1 MIVKSIFLLNHH
13 NNTMRKILFLVFIQT
28 VFLSCSNLKQTTGDI
43 GTPKLKLVSTIEIPF
58 DKTFEDTKVGG
69 LSGIDYDAKQHLY
82 YLICDDRSVFNDS
95 RFYTAKINL
104 SQDKIKS
111 IDFQNV
117 TYLKDE
123 AGKNYGNWN
132 TTPTTA
138 CDPEDMRYNPKTNS
152 LVWSSEGARVI
163 NADKEILQNPSL
175 NFIDLKGNFLGK
187 AKLPK
192 NLEIQK
198 EEKGPRNNGTLE
210 GISFDFKYKNIY
222 TNIEEPLF
230 EDGDQANTRKG
241 GLIRLYQ
248 FNAKTKKNTAQYGYQ
263 LEPIALEPNPKGAFA
278 VNGVSAIQYYGK
290 NQLLVVERSYSTG
303 TQACTVKVF
312 LCDLKK
318 ATNVKNYSS
327 LQNQKI
333 ELASKKLIL
342 NMDDL
347 GIFIDNIEGLTF
359 GPNLANGNP
368 SIIFLSD
375 NNFSDKQKTQV
386 LVFEL
391 VK

>member
-1 MIVKSIFLLNHH
+1 
-13 NNTMRKILFLVFIQT
+13 MRKLLFFT
-28 VFLSCSNLKQTTGDI
+28 VFPAFLFSCSNLKQTAENKA
-43 GTPKLKLVSTIEIPF
+43 TPSLKLISSIEIPF
-58 DKTFEDTKVGG
+58 DEMFQNTKVGG
-69 LSGIDYDAKQHLY
+69 LSGIDYDAKNDLY
-82 YLICDDRSVFNDS
+82 YLICDDRSVFNNS
-95 RFYTAKINL
+95 RFYKAKINL
-104 SQDKIKS
+104 EEDKIKS
-111 IDFQNV
+111 FAFQNV

-123 AGKNYGNWN
+123 TGKVYGNWN
-132 TTPTTA
+132 TSPTTSS
-138 CDPEDMRYNPKTNS
+138 DPEDIRFNAKTNT
-152 LVWSSEGARVI
+152 LVWSSEGARVLT
-163 NADKEILQNPSL
+163 AEKEVLQNPSL
-175 NFIDLKGNFLGK
+175 NFMDLKGEFLGN
-187 AKLPK
+187 ATLPE
-192 NLEIQK
+192 NLKMQK
-198 EEKGPRNNGTLE
+198 PEKGPRNNGTLE
-210 GISFDFKYKNIY
+210 GISYDFKYKNIY

-230 EDGDQANTRKG
+230 EDGDQANTSKG

-248 FNAKTKKNTAQYGYQ
+248 FDAKTKKNTAQFGYQ
-263 LEPIALEPNPKGAFA
+263 LEPIAIEPNPKGAFA

-303 TQACTVKVF
+303 TQACTVKIF

-318 ATNVKNYSS
+318 ATDVKNYPS
-327 LQNQKI
+327 LQNQKL

-359 GPNLANGNP
+359 GQKLANGNP
-368 SIIFLSD
+368 SIIFISD

>member
-1 MIVKSIFLLNHH
+1 
-13 NNTMRKILFLVFIQT
+13 MRKFLILVVLQAVLF
-28 VFLSCSNLKQTTGDI
+28 SCSNLKQTAENKP
-43 GTPKLKLVSTIEIPF
+43 TPSLKFISSLEIPF
-58 DKTFEDTKVGG
+58 NQTFQDTKVGG
-69 LSGIDYDAKQHLY
+69 LSGIDYDAKQDLY

-95 RFYTAKINL
+95 RFYTAKIRLIENKL
-104 SQDKIKS
+104 KS
-111 IDFQNV
+111 IHFQSI
-117 TYLKDE
+117 TTLKDE
-123 AGKNYGNWN
+123 NGKNYGNWN
-132 TTPTTA
+132 TRPTTA

-152 LVWSSEGARVI
+152 LVWSSEGARVVT
-163 NADKEILQNPSL
+163 ADKEVLQNPSL
-175 NFIDLKGNFLGK
+175 NFIDLKGNFKFK
-187 AKLPK
+187 AKLPA

-198 EEKGPRNNGTLE
+198 KEKGPRNNTTLE
-210 GISFDFKYKNIY
+210 GITFDFKYKNIY

-230 EDGDQANTRKG
+230 EDGDQANTSNG

-248 FNAKTKKNTAQYGYQ
+248 FNVKTKKNIAQYGYQ

-278 VNGVSAIQYYGK
+278 INGVSAIQYYGK

-312 LCDLKK
+312 ICDLKK
-318 ATNVKNYSS
+318 ATNVKNYGS
-327 LQNQKI
+327 LKNQKF

-359 GPNLANGNP
+359 GPKLANGHP
-368 SIIFLSD
+368 SIIFISD
-375 NNFSDKQKTQV
+375 NNFSEMQKTQV

-391 VK
+391 LE

>member
-1 MIVKSIFLLNHH
+1 
-13 NNTMRKILFLVFIQT
+13 MRKILLLVFIQT
-28 VFLSCSNLKQTTGDI
+28 VFFSCSNLKQTTGDNV
-43 GTPKLKLVSTIEIPF
+43 TPKIKLVSTIEIPF
-58 DKTFEDTKVGG
+58 DKTFEGTKVGG
-69 LSGIDYDAKQHLY
+69 LSGIDYDAKQDLY
-82 YLICDDRSVFNDS
+82 YLVCDDRSVFNDA

-104 SQDKIKS
+104 AEDKIKS

-123 AGKNYGNWN
+123 TGKSYGNWN
-132 TTPTTA
+132 TSPTTSA
-138 CDPEDMRYNPKTNS
+138 DPEDMRYNPKTNS

-210 GISFDFKYKNIY
+210 GISFDFKYNNIY

-230 EDGDQANTRKG
+230 EDGDQASTSKG

-248 FNAKTKKNTAQYGYQ
+248 FDAKTKNNSAQYGYQ

-312 LCDLKK
+312 LCDFKK
-318 ATNVKNYSS
+318 ATDVKNYAS

-333 ELASKKLIL
+333 ELTSKKLVL

-359 GPNLANGNP
+359 GPKLANGNP
-368 SIIFLSD
+368 SLIFVTD

-386 LVFEL
+386 LVFEV

>member
-1 MIVKSIFLLNHH
+1 
-13 NNTMRKILFLVFIQT
+13 MRKLFFLVVLPAFL
-28 VFLSCSNLKQTTGDI
+28 LSCSNLKQTVEGKP
-43 GTPKLKLVSTIEIPF
+43 TPSLKLISSIEIPF
-58 DKTFEDTKVGG
+58 EETFQNTKVGG
-69 LSGIDYDAKQHLY
+69 LSGIDYDAKNDLY

-95 RFYTAKINL
+95 RFYTAKIRLFENKL
-104 SQDKIKS
+104 ES
-111 IDFQNV
+111 IDFQSV
-117 TYLKDE
+117 STLKN
-123 AGKNYGNWN
+123 GTGTTYGNWN
-132 TTPTTA
+132 TTPTTSS
-138 CDPEDMRYNPKTNS
+138 DPEDIRFNAKTNT

-163 NADKEILQNPSL
+163 TAEKEVLQDPSL
-175 NFIDLKGNFLGK
+175 NFMDLKGDFLSNVT
-187 AKLPK
+187 LPE
-192 NLEIQK
+192 NLKMQQQ
-198 EEKGPRNNGTLE
+198 EKGPRNNGTLE
-210 GISFDFKYKNIY
+210 GITFDKKYKNIY

-230 EDGDQANTRKG
+230 EDGNQANTSNG
-241 GLIRLYQ
+241 GFIRIYQ
-248 FNAKTKKNTAQYGYQ
+248 FDAKTKKNTAQFGYK
-263 LEPIALEPNPKGAFA
+263 LEPIALEPNPKGSFA
-278 VNGVSAIQYYGK
+278 VNGISAIQYYGK

-318 ATNVKNYSS
+318 ATNVKNHPS
-327 LQNQKI
+327 LLNQKY

-359 GPNLANGNP
+359 GPKLANGN
-368 SIIFLSD
+368 SSLIFVSD

>member
-1 MIVKSIFLLNHH
+1 
-13 NNTMRKILFLVFIQT
+13 MRKILFLVFIQT
-28 VFLSCSNLKQTTGDI
+28 VFFSCSNLKQTTGNTA
-43 GTPKLKLVSTIEIPF
+43 TPKLKLVSTIEIPF
-58 DKTFEDTKVGG
+58 DKTFEGTKVGG
-69 LSGIDYDAKQHLY
+69 LSGIDYDAKQDLY

-104 SQDKIKS
+104 PQDKIKS

-123 AGKNYGNWN
+123 ARKNYGNWN

-175 NFIDLKGNFLGK
+175 NFIDLNGNFLGK

-210 GISFDFKYKNIY
+210 GISFDFKYNNIY

-263 LEPIALEPNPKGAFA
+263 MEPIALEPNPKGAFA

-318 ATNVKNYSS
+318 ATDVKNYNS

-347 GIFIDNIEGLTF
+347 GIFIDNVEGLTF
-359 GPNLANGNP
+359 GPKLANGNP
-368 SIIFLSD
+368 SIIFVSD
-375 NNFSDKQKTQV
+375 NNFSDKQKTQI

>member
-1 MIVKSIFLLNHH
+1 
-13 NNTMRKILFLVFIQT
+13 MRKIIFLVFIQT
-28 VFLSCSNLKQTTGDI
+28 VFLSCSNLKQTTENN
-43 GTPKLKLVSTIEIPF
+43 TAPKLKLVSSIEIPF
-58 DKTFEDTKVGG
+58 DKTFQDTKIGG
-69 LSGIDYDAKQHLY
+69 LSGIDYDKKKDIY

-95 RFYTAKINL
+95 RFYTAKIRL
-104 SQDKIKS
+104 VEDKLES
-111 IDFQNV
+111 VDFTNV
-117 TYLKDE
+117 ITLKDE

-132 TTPTTA
+132 TSPTTSA
-138 CDPEDMRYNPKTNS
+138 DPEDVRYNPKTNT

-163 NADKEILQNPSL
+163 TADKEVLQNPSL
-175 NFIDLKGNFLGK
+175 NFMYIKGDFLGHVTIPENLK
-187 AKLPK
+187 MQKL
-192 NLEIQK
+192 
-198 EEKGPRNNGTLE
+198 EKGPRNNGTLE
-210 GISFDFKYKNIY
+210 GITFDKNYKTIY

-230 EDGDQANTRKG
+230 EDGDQASTSKG

-248 FNAKTKKNTAQYGYQ
+248 FDTKTKENTAQYGYQ
-263 LEPIALEPNPKGAFA
+263 LEPIEREPNPKGAFA

-312 LCDLKK
+312 LCDFKK
-318 ATNVKNYSS
+318 ATNVKNYNS

-359 GPNLANGNP
+359 GPKLVNGHR
-368 SIIFLSD
+368 SIIFVTD
-375 NNFSDKQKTQV
+375 NNFSDKQKTQI
-386 LVFEL
+386 LLFE
-391 VK
+391 VE

>member
-1 MIVKSIFLLNHH
+1 
-13 NNTMRKILFLVFIQT
+13 MRNLLFLV
-28 VFLSCSNLKQTTGDI
+28 VLPAFLFSCSNLKQTPENRT
-43 GTPKLKLVSTIEIPF
+43 TPNLKLISSIEIPF
-58 DKTFEDTKVGG
+58 DETFQNTKVGG
-69 LSGIDYDAKQHLY
+69 LSGIDYDAKNDLY

-104 SQDKIKS
+104 SEDKIKS
-111 IDFQNV
+111 FAFQNV

-123 AGKNYGNWN
+123 TGNSYGNWN
-132 TTPTTA
+132 NSPTTSS
-138 CDPEDMRYNPKTNS
+138 DPEDIRFNPKTNT

-163 NADKEILQNPSL
+163 TADKEVLQNPSL
-175 NFIDLKGNFLGK
+175 NFMNLKGDFLGNVT
-187 AKLPK
+187 LLE
-192 NLEIQK
+192 NLKMQK

-210 GISFDFKYKNIY
+210 GITFDKKYRNIY

-230 EDGDQANTRKG
+230 EDGDQANTSKG

-248 FNAKTKKNTAQYGYQ
+248 FDAKTKKNTAQYGYQ

-278 VNGVSAIQYYGK
+278 VNGISAIQYYGK

-318 ATNVKNYSS
+318 ATNVTNHPS
-327 LQNQKI
+327 LQNQKL

-359 GPNLANGNP
+359 GPKLSNGNP
-368 SIIFLSD
+368 SLIFVSD
-375 NNFSDKQKTQV
+375 NNFSDKQKTQI
-386 LVFEL
+386 LVFEFI
-391 VK
+391 K

>member
-1 MIVKSIFLLNHH
+1 
-13 NNTMRKILFLVFIQT
+13 MRKILFFVFIQT
-28 VFLSCSNLKQTTGDI
+28 VFLSCSNLKQTTGNI
-43 GTPKLKLVSTIEIPF
+43 ETPKLKLVSTIEIPF
-58 DKTFEDTKVGG
+58 DKTFEDTTVGG

-104 SQDKIKS
+104 PQDKIKS

-198 EEKGPRNNGTLE
+198 EEKGPRNNGILE

-333 ELASKKLIL
+333 ELASKKLVL

-368 SIIFLSD
+368 SIIFVSD

>member
-1 MIVKSIFLLNHH
+1 
-13 NNTMRKILFLVFIQT
+13 MRKILFFVFIQT
-28 VFLSCSNLKQTTGDI
+28 VFLSCSNLKQTTGNI
-43 GTPKLKLVSTIEIPF
+43 ETPKLKLVSTIEIPF

-69 LSGIDYDAKQHLY
+69 LSGIDYNAKQHLY

-163 NADKEILQNPSL
+163 NADNEILQNPSL

-391 VK
+391 VKQ

>member
-1 MIVKSIFLLNHH
+1 
-13 NNTMRKILFLVFIQT
+13 MRKLLFLAVFPA
-28 VFLSCSNLKQTTGDI
+28 FLFSCSNLKQITENKA
-43 GTPKLKLVSTIEIPF
+43 TPSLKLISSIEIPF
-58 DKTFEDTKVGG
+58 EETFQNTKVGG
-69 LSGIDYDAKQHLY
+69 LSGIDYDAKNDLY

-104 SQDKIKS
+104 SEDKIKN
-111 IDFQNV
+111 IAFQNV
-117 TYLKDE
+117 TYLKNE
-123 AGKNYGNWN
+123 TGAVYGNWN
-132 TTPTTA
+132 TAPTTSA
-138 CDPEDMRYNPKTNS
+138 DPEDIRFNPKTNT
-152 LVWSSEGARVI
+152 LVWSSEGARVVTT
-163 NADKEILQNPSL
+163 DKTVLQNPSI
-175 NFIDLKGNFLGK
+175 NHMDLKGNFLDNVTV
-187 AKLPK
+187 PE
-192 NLEIQK
+192 NLKMQQL
-198 EEKGPRNNGTLE
+198 EKGPRNNGTLE
-210 GISFDFKYKNIY
+210 GITFDKKYKNIY

-230 EDGDQANTRKG
+230 EDGDQANTSKG

-248 FNAKTKKNTAQYGYQ
+248 FDAKTKKNTAQYGYQ

-318 ATNVKNYSS
+318 ATNVKNYPS
-327 LQNQKI
+327 LQNQKL
-333 ELASKKLIL
+333 ELASKRLIL

-359 GPNLANGNP
+359 GPKLANGNP
-368 SIIFLSD
+368 SIIFVSD

>member
-1 MIVKSIFLLNHH
+1 
-13 NNTMRKILFLVFIQT
+13 MRKLLFLVVLPAIL
-28 VFLSCSNLKQTTGDI
+28 LSCSNLKQTIDSKP
-43 GTPKLKLVSTIEIPF
+43 TPSLKLVSSIEIPF
-58 DKTFEDTKVGG
+58 EETFQNTKVGG
-69 LSGIDYDAKQHLY
+69 LSGIDYDAKNDLY
-82 YLICDDRSVFNDS
+82 YLICDDRSMFNDS
-95 RFYTAKINL
+95 RFYTAKIRLFEN
-104 SQDKIKS
+104 KIEGF
-111 IDFQNV
+111 DFQSV
-117 TYLKDE
+117 TTLKNE
-123 AGKNYGNWN
+123 TGIAYGNWS
-132 TTPTTA
+132 TTPTTSA
-138 CDPEDMRYNPKTNS
+138 DPEDIRFNPKTNS
-152 LVWSSEGARVI
+152 LIWSSEGARVI

-198 EEKGPRNNGTLE
+198 EERGPRNNGTLE
-210 GISFDFKYKNIY
+210 GISFDFKYKTIY

-230 EDGDQANTRKG
+230 EDGNQANTSKG

-278 VNGVSAIQYYGK
+278 VNGVSAIQYFGK

-318 ATNVKNYSS
+318 ATDVKNYNS
-327 LQNQKI
+327 LRNQKI
-333 ELASKKLIL
+333 ELASKKLVL

-347 GIFIDNIEGLTF
+347 GIFIDNVEGLTF
-359 GPNLANGNP
+359 GPKLANGNP
-368 SIIFLSD
+368 SIIFVSD
-375 NNFSDKQKTQV
+375 NNFSDKQKTQI

-391 VK
+391 VKY